1 MKKWF
6 GRKSAPAVN
15 VSVTV
20 TVSPSRP
27 RRSKGRLSETS
38 PPRIIIPTDLLM
50 AAWRQLFPAE
60 RMVVFGGRA
69 EGNDVLVT
77 SYVDVTEANPS
88 AVHVNACPKRLA
100 QALIDFER
108 TGAHLSLWMHSH
120 PGEGPQATHPS
131 RIDRDQEE
139 SLRHHYSQRL
149 VSLIAVRDGYVRVW
163 GKAPAQGVVAVQFNG
178 AGLQTDPGEQLVY
191 RLALA

>member
-1 MKKWF
+1 MNTWF
-6 GRKSAPAVN
+6 GRKSPAPLD
-15 VSVTV
+15 VTV
-20 TVSPSRP
+20 TVRVSPSR
-27 RRSKGRLSETS
+27 RRAKGVTRTS
-38 PPRIIIPTDLLM
+38 PPNIIIPTDLLM
-50 AAWRQLFPAE
+50 SAWRQLFPAE

-69 EGNDVLVT
+69 DGDDVLVT
-77 SYVDVTEANPS
+77 SYVDVTEPNPS
-88 AVHVNACPKRLA
+88 AVHVRACPQKLA

-108 TGAHLSLWMHSH
+108 TSAHLSLWMHSH
-120 PGEGPQATHPS
+120 PGEGARATHPS

-163 GKAPAQGVVAVQFNG
+163 GQAPAQGVVAVRFNG
-178 AGLQTDPGEQLVY
+178 SGLETDPEEQHVY

>member
-6 GRKSAPAVN
+6 GRTSSQDFN

-20 TVSPSRP
+20 SVSPSP
-27 RRSKGRLSETS
+27 KRSKRLTRTS

-60 RMVVFGGRA
+60 RMVIFGGRA
-69 EGNDVLVT
+69 DGEDVLVT
-77 SYVDVTEANPS
+77 SYVDVTEPKPS
-88 AVHVNACPKRLA
+88 AVHVRACPQRLA

-108 TGAHLSLWMHSH
+108 TGAHLALWLHSH
-120 PGEGPQATHPS
+120 PGEGPRATYAS

-163 GKAPAQGVVAVQFNG
+163 GQAPAQGVVAVQFNG
-178 AGLQTDPGEQLVY
+178 TGLETDPEDQNVH
-191 RLALA
+191 RLTLA